1 MIQYSWLHKQS
12 SKNPSSDET
21 EDGLSARPLGALPDR
36 GRFQIGALP
45 DRMMIA
51 RDGGYR
57 CNYSGLDGYARTAR
71 LRRVSS
77 LKTLIPTA
85 VSAKLKR
92 FWEWPLSSTAE
103 QRTHNPL
110 VGGSN
115 PPGATKFNNLQTVAL
130 HPRRLLTKTRPIFQA
145 SSQRPARRIP
155 SSVA

>member
-1 MIQYSWLHKQS
+1 
-12 SKNPSSDET
+12 
-21 EDGLSARPLGALPDR
+21 
-36 GRFQIGALP
+36 
-45 DRMMIA
+45 MMIA

-115 PPGATKFNNLQTVAL
+115 PPGATLKSTTYRMSQLLILIDCGKFVAIVL
-130 HPRRLLTKTRPIFQA
+130 KT
-145 SSQRPARRIP
+145 
-155 SSVA
+155 